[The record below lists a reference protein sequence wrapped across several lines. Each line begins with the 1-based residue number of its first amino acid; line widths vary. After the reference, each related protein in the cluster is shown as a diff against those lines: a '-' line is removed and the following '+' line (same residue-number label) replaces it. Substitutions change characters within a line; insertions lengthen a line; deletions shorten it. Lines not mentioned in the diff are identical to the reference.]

1 MDLEHSMEKNTESL
15 FGGPYLTYT
24 QRSTLLIICSLV
36 LGSLSVKERGV
47 LCVCVCVCLFSHVQ
61 LCEPMDCSPPDF
73 SVHGILQAGK
83 LECVAISYSRGS
95 SQPRDQTY
103 DSCVSWTGRR
113 ILYHCTTCEALIC
126 QRVTLISNN
135 SSLHPLEFLPYK
147 RCHWVMWGTVIQS
160 YCVFTVNDLFKIL
173 WFLFLI
179 VPQLLQMLS
188 LCFYLYKIL
197 LEPLIFIT
205 FLFWATKKLT
215 WNFPSSLLYSN
226 SRLR

>member
-1 MDLEHSMEKNTESL
+1 MTCTLKIYFTDYMFLSSR
-15 FGGPYLTYT
+15 FFIC
-24 QRSTLLIICSLV
+24 QR
-36 LGSLSVKERGV
+36 ERCIV
-47 LCVCVCVCLFSHVQ
+47 CVCVCVCVCVYAQSLSRVQ
-61 LCEPMDCSPPDF
+61 LCEPMDCSPPDS

-126 QRVTLISNN
+126 QKVTLISNN
-135 SSLHPLEFLPYK
+135 FSLHPLEFLPYK
-147 RCHWVMWGTVIQS
+147 RFHWVMWGTVIQS
-160 YCVFTVNDLFKIL
+160 YCVFIVNDLFKIL
-173 WFLFLI
+173 LWFLVLI

-197 LEPLIFIT
+197 LEPFIFRT

-215 WNFPSSLLYSN
+215 CNFPSSLLYSN

>member
-1 MDLEHSMEKNTESL
+1 MSPLLPAIEVWNLTTGSPGNSLISHLYLHYHISILKRENDFLNHSMDLEHSMEKNTESL

-24 QRSTLLIICSLV
+24 LRSTLLIICSLV

-103 DSCVSWTGRR
+103 DSCVS
-113 ILYHCTTCEALIC
+113 
-126 QRVTLISNN
+126 
-135 SSLHPLEFLPYK
+135 
-147 RCHWVMWGTVIQS
+147 
-160 YCVFTVNDLFKIL
+160 
-173 WFLFLI
+173 
-179 VPQLLQMLS
+179 
-188 LCFYLYKIL
+188 
-197 LEPLIFIT
+197 
-205 FLFWATKKLT
+205 
-215 WNFPSSLLYSN
+215 
-226 SRLR
+226 